1 MSRLRGRSALGRL
14 ALGVV
19 LAAVL
24 SAVFAVAPAQAA
36 TGRITG
42 LAGKCVDAAGASSAN
57 ETAVQLYDCNG
68 TGAQSWSDNGDGTL
82 RVLGKCLD
90 VVDRGTADGAPVQL
104 WDCSGGANQQWVVTA
119 AHDIVNPAA
128 DKCLDVTGNNSA
140 NGTRL
145 QIWTCTG
152 GANQKWNA
160 PAGSGGGTPSGF
172 VVSEAQFNR
181 MFPNRNGF
189 YTYQG
194 LTAAL
199 SAYPGFANTGSDTV
213 KKQEAAA
220 FLANVSHETGGLV
233 YVVEQN
239 TANYP
244 TYCDWSQS
252 YGCPAGQA
260 AYYGRGPIQLS
271 WNFNYKAA
279 GDALGIDLLNNPWLV
294 QNDSAVAW
302 KTGLWYWNTQTGP
315 GTMTPHNAMVNGAGF
330 GQTVRSI
337 NGSLECDGRNPAQ
350 VQSRVDAY
358 QRFTSILGVSPGGNL
373 YC

>member
-1 MSRLRGRSALGRL
+1 MSRLRGHTVLGRL
-14 ALGVV
+14 TLAVV

-24 SAVFAVAPAQAA
+24 SALFTVVPAQAA
-36 TGRITG
+36 TGQITG
-42 LAGKCVDAAGASSAN
+42 LAGKCVDVAGASSAN
-57 ETAVQLYDCNG
+57 GAAVQLYDCNG
-68 TGAQSWSDNGDGTL
+68 TGAQSWSNNGDGTL
-82 RVLGKCLD
+82 RALGKCLD
-90 VVDRGTADGAPVQL
+90 VVDRGTADGAAVQL

-128 DKCLDVTGNNSA
+128 NKCLDVRGNSSA
-140 NGTRL
+140 NATRL

-152 GANQKWNA
+152 AANQKWNA
-160 PAGSGGGTPSGF
+160 PAGSGGGGNPSGF
-172 VVSEAQFNR
+172 VVSEAQFNQ
-181 MFPNRNGF
+181 MFPNRNSF

-199 SAYPGFANTGSDTV
+199 GAYPGFANTGSDTT

-220 FLANVSHETGGLV
+220 FLANVNHETGGLV

-244 TYCDWSQS
+244 TYCDRSQS

-302 KTGLWYWNTQTGP
+302 KTGLWYWNTQSGP

-330 GQTVRSI
+330 GQTIRSI

-350 VQSRVDAY
+350 VQSRVDATECPGAKLY
-358 QRFTSILGVSPGGNL
+358 AKLGSART
-373 YC
+373 